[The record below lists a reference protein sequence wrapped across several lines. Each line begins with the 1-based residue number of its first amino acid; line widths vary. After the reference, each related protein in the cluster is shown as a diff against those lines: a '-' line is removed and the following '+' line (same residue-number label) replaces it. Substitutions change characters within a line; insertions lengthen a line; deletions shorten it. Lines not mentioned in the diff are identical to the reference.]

1 MFLIVVGAGGIGSA
15 LIELAVRDRHNVAVI
30 ERNPERA
37 NVIARKYD
45 VLVIQAD
52 AASVDAL
59 QEAGAERADALITT
73 TSDDATNL
81 MVIAAA
87 QDLGVPTIVSV
98 VNNRAHTELFRRLG
112 AHVMENPDVIVAEY
126 LYHAALHPKLR
137 DLVTLPG
144 GAQLF
149 RVTVPENSPLVG
161 RTLREAGEEGILPE
175 GVLVAAVERGGELEI
190 SKGSTVIR
198 PGDVLTIFSKEH
210 TPEHLISILT
220 G

>member
-1 MFLIVVGAGGIGSA
+1 MYLIVVGAGGIGSA

-30 ERNPERA
+30 ERDPERA
-37 NVIARKYD
+37 NLVARKYD

-59 QEAGAERADALITT
+59 REAGAERADALITT

-126 LYHAALHPKLR
+126 LYHAALHPKLQ

-144 GAQLF
+144 GAQMF
-149 RVTVPENSPLVG
+149 RLTLPENSPLVG
-161 RTLREAGEEGILPE
+161 KTLREAGDEGLLPE
-175 GVLVAAVERGGELEI
+175 GLLVAAVERDGELQI
-190 SKGSTVIR
+190 AKGSTVVR
-198 PGDVLTIFSKEH
+198 AGDVLTIFSKGH
-210 TPEHLISILT
+210 TPERVIALLT

>member
-1 MFLIVVGAGGIGSA
+1 MYLIVVGVGGIGTA
-15 LIELAVRDRHNVAVI
+15 LVEIAVRDGHNVAVI
-30 ERNPERA
+30 ERDPEKA
-37 NVIARKYD
+37 NAIARKYD

-52 AASVDAL
+52 AASADAL
-59 QEAGAERADALITT
+59 REAGAERADALITT

-81 MVIAAA
+81 MVIAVA
-87 QDLGVPTIVSV
+87 QDLGVPTILSV

-149 RVTVPENSPLVG
+149 RITVPPTSPLVG
-161 RTLREAGEEGILPE
+161 RTLREAGEEGLIPE
-175 GVLVAAVERGGELEI
+175 GVLVAAVERDDKLEI
-190 SKGSTVIR
+190 ATGTTVIR
-198 PGDVLTIFSKEH
+198 AGDVLTVFSKTH
-210 TPEHLISILT
+210 TPEHLISLLT

>member
-15 LIELAVRDRHNVAVI
+15 LIELAARDRHNVAVI

-37 NVIARKYD
+37 NAIARKYD
-45 VLVIQAD
+45 ILVIQAD

-210 TPEHLISILT
+210 TPERLISILT
-220 G
+220 D

>member
-1 MFLIVVGAGGIGSA
+1 MYLIVVGAGGIGGA

-30 ERNPERA
+30 ERNPDKA
-37 NVIARKYD
+37 QTIARKYD

-52 AASVDAL
+52 AASVEAL

-149 RVTVPENSPLVG
+149 RITVPASSPLVG
-161 RTLREAGEEGILPE
+161 RTLREAGEEGFIPD
-175 GVLVAAVERGGELEI
+175 GVLVAAVDRDGELEI
-190 SKGSTVIR
+190 AKGSTIIR
-198 PGDVLTIFSKEH
+198 TGDVLTVFSKEH
-210 TPEHLISILT
+210 TPERLISILT

>member
-15 LIELAVRDRHNVAVI
+15 LIELAARDRHNVVVI

-52 AASVDAL
+52 AASMDAL
-59 QEAGAERADALITT
+59 QEAQAERADALITT

-98 VNNRAHTELFRRLG
+98 VNKRAHTELFRRLG

-126 LYHAALHPKLR
+126 LYHAALHPTLR

-149 RVTVPENSPLVG
+149 RVAVPENSPLVG
-161 RTLREAGEEGILPE
+161 RTLREAGEEGIIPE

-198 PGDVLTIFSKEH
+198 PGDVLTIFSKGH
-210 TPEHLISILT
+210 TPERLISILT